1 MIEPEMRK
9 SLGDNV
15 EIQLAVW
22 NGEGRTVLCVHGLTA
37 NCRCWDHMALK
48 LSPEHRTI
56 AMDLRGRGL
65 SEKPDKGYSVFQHCK
80 DISKIIT
87 DIGEKRVV
95 LMGHSLGASIV
106 IAFAALY
113 PEQTEKIIVIDGGGK
128 LSDEHMAK
136 IFLGIKPSLNRL
148 GQVFPSYDRY
158 VALLKK
164 LQFFQPWSGTLDA
177 YFRYDIQEVES
188 GVCSR
193 IQKEHV
199 VEEIENLT
207 KFNIEKYYAKVLCP
221 VLILKAGQGIIT
233 DDDRLLPEYAV
244 KKILDYIPHAK
255 IEDLSGK
262 DHYSII
268 FQPDVKRDRSIL
280 KFLEEQV

>member
-1 MIEPEMRK
+1 MRK
-9 SLGDNV
+9 ALGDNV

-22 NGEGRTVLCVHGLTA
+22 NGDGRTVLCVHGLTA

-80 DISKIIT
+80 DILKIIT

-128 LSDEHMAK
+128 LSDEHVAK
-136 IFLGIKPSLNRL
+136 IFLGIKPSLDRL

-164 LQFFQPWSGTLDA
+164 LQFFQPWSDTLDA
-177 YFRYDIQEVES
+177 YFRYDIQEAES

-193 IQKEHV
+193 IQKEHI

-280 KFLEEQV
+280 KFLKEQV

>member
-1 MIEPEMRK
+1 MRK
-9 SLGDNV
+9 ALGDNV

-22 NGEGRTVLCVHGLTA
+22 NGDGRTVLCVHGLTA

-80 DISKIIT
+80 DILKIIT

-128 LSDEHMAK
+128 LSDEHVAK
-136 IFLGIKPSLNRL
+136 IFLGIKPSLDRL

-164 LQFFQPWSGTLDA
+164 LQFFQPWSDTLDA
-177 YFRYDIQEVES
+177 YFRYDIQEVEL

-193 IQKEHV
+193 IQKEHI

-280 KFLEEQV
+280 KFLKEQV

>member
-1 MIEPEMRK
+1 MRK
-9 SLGDNV
+9 ALGDNV

-22 NGEGRTVLCVHGLTA
+22 NGDGRTVLCFHGLTA

-80 DISKIIT
+80 DILKIIT

-128 LSDEHMAK
+128 LSDEHVAK
-136 IFLGIKPSLNRL
+136 IFLGIKPSLDRL

-164 LQFFQPWSGTLDA
+164 LQFFQPWSDTLDA
-177 YFRYDIQEVES
+177 YFRYDIQEIES

-193 IQKEHV
+193 IQKEHI

-280 KFLEEQV
+280 KFLKEQV

>member
-1 MIEPEMRK
+1 MRK
-9 SLGDNV
+9 ALGDNV

-22 NGEGRTVLCVHGLTA
+22 NGDGRTVLCVHGLTA

-80 DISKIIT
+80 DILKIIT

-128 LSDEHMAK
+128 LSDEHVVK
-136 IFLGIKPSLNRL
+136 IFLGIKPSLDRL

-164 LQFFQPWSGTLDA
+164 LQFFQPWSDTLDA
-177 YFRYDIQEVES
+177 YFRYDIQEVEL

-193 IQKEHV
+193 IQKEHI

-233 DDDRLLPEYAV
+233 DDDCLLPEYAV
-244 KKILDYIPHAK
+244 EKILDYIPHAK

-280 KFLEEQV
+280 KFLKEQV